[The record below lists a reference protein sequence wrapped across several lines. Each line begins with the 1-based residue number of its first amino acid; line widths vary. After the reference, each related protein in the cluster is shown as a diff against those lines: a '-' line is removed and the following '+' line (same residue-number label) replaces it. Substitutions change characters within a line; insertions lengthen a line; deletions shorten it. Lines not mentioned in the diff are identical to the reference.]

1 MTHTDAL
8 PARINFRVL
17 FRWLFSA
24 VALAVVAAIVVPPI
38 PAHALE
44 NQAYG
49 DVIVP
54 AGSVTDE
61 VSTGMGD
68 VRVEGVVEGNVSSG
82 TGSVLIEGAVDGDI
96 KAGRGNVTINAP
108 VEGDVNAGL
117 GDVRIDAPVNG
128 DVDVGHGDVYLGSG
142 ARVDGDLRC
151 ASGKIERERGAIVNG
166 NTLSGMTSDFRGD
179 PGPSRLLGLVGWMF
193 AALALV
199 GGTVLAAVLMP
210 GPLGSVVRQIEAAPV
225 LSLGLGIVSAPV
237 AVVLTIMLAVSVIGS
252 PLILLLLPAYF
263 GLALFGTVVVS
274 FFVGRRFLFATSR
287 HRGGNALAAIVGA
300 LLVAAV
306 YAIPFVGHL
315 LFFLL
320 TLLGLGATILA
331 LFARRR
337 PRSRPSYETYVRD
350 RGEVQ
355 G

>member
-1 MTHTDAL
+1 MTHTVAL

-17 FRWLFSA
+17 FRWLFSV
-24 VALAVVAAIVVPPI
+24 VALAVGAAIVVPPI

-49 DVIVP
+49 DVTVP
-54 AGSVTDE
+54 AGTVADE
-61 VSTGMGD
+61 VSTGMGN
-68 VRVEGVVEGNVSSG
+68 VRVEGTVEGDVSSG
-82 TGSVLIEGAVDGDI
+82 TGNVLVEGAVDGDI
-96 KAGRGNVTINAP
+96 KAGRGNVTIKAP
-108 VEGDVNAGL
+108 VNGNVNAGL
-117 GDVRIDAPVNG
+117 GDVRIDAPVDG
-128 DVDVGHGDVYLGSG
+128 DVDVGHGDVYLGSE

-151 ASGKIERERGAIVNG
+151 ASGKIEPHPDAVVNG

-210 GPLGSVVRQIEAAPV
+210 GPLGSAIRQLEAAPV
-225 LSLGLGIVSAPV
+225 FSLGLGIGSLPAAV
-237 AVVLTIMLAVSVIGS
+237 ALTIMLAVSVVGS

-274 FFVGRRFLFATSR
+274 FSVGRRLLFATGR

-331 LFARRR
+331 LFARR
-337 PRSRPSYETYVRD
+337 PRSHPSYESRVRSEGI
-350 RGEVQ
+350 RE
-355 G
+355 